1 MIHLKKIFHKGED
14 RIAVFFPDNAA
25 LNKQLHTAG
34 AVWSKTHKCWH
45 VEYSKEKYNLLQ
57 RIFPDINIIKDDVN
71 TDEST
76 VKNAPQNIIITH
88 GAEPV
93 RKLNLSPQDEENNLP
108 QIPAKW
114 KGKLLLHKDVGKY
127 WVLSLPYEEDVSKAL
142 LKIKGVYWSGKEKVY
157 FIFRHIA
164 VKTKVEAL
172 LGVGNLLPSNYFSA
186 AENNG
191 EAAGEMIIEKYD
203 HDRKVVKLTVP
214 PISQVIQQVKRW
226 SCVHYNKTEQAY
238 ILPATPDILIN
249 IRLLA
254 SQTGMRVIDKLP
266 PRYVQKEFAP
276 NIKKIRLAIVL
287 ENLQKQ
293 IPVQV
298 QTYVNAMM
306 DYLMAMNY
314 SDSTLRTY
322 TQSFLLFL
330 KQQNYSNPDDLT
342 EMDITRHLSHMM
354 QQGLSASTG
363 HSLVNALL
371 FYYRIVLKRPQY
383 EISIPRPKK
392 EKRLPAVLTMAECY
406 SIFDSIINPKHKL
419 LLLIG
424 YGAGLR
430 LSEITNLR
438 WRDIL
443 MAEFKI
449 HIKEAKGKKDRMVML
464 PYSVVSYL
472 QAYQELYKG
481 TGWVFEGQYKGESYN
496 PRSVQQV
503 MQAAIKKAGLDKKAS
518 VHTLRHSFATHL
530 LEAGTDIRY
539 IQGLLGH
546 NSIKTTTIYT
556 HLTNNAVKKI
566 QSPLDNML
574 NQVDKQ
580 KKLQ

>member
-1 MIHLKKIFHKGED
+1 LIHLKKIFHKGED

-57 RIFPDINIIKDDVN
+57 KIFPDINIIKEDAA
-71 TDEST
+71 TAESAT
-76 VKNAPQNIIITH
+76 NSSLQKISTAPGSQAMKNQF
-88 GAEPV
+88 
-93 RKLNLSPQDEENNLP
+93 LSEQDEKDNVP
-108 QIPAKW
+108 QIPEKW
-114 KGKLLLHKDVGKY
+114 KCKLEVHKDVGKY
-127 WVLSLPYEEDVSKAL
+127 WVLNLPYIEEVSKAL
-142 LKIKGVYWSGKEKVY
+142 LKIKGVYWSGKDKVY
-157 FIFRHIA
+157 CIFRNIA

-172 LGVGNLLPSNYFSA
+172 LGVANLLPSNYYSV
-186 AENNG
+186 EESRG
-191 EAAGEMIIEKYD
+191 EATGEMIIEKYV
-203 HDRKVVKLTVP
+203 HDRKVIKLSVP

-238 ILPATPDILIN
+238 ILPATPDMLVN
-249 IRLLA
+249 IRVLA

-266 PRYVQKEFAP
+266 PRYVRTDYAP

-322 TQSFLLFL
+322 TQAFLLFL
-330 KQQNYSNPDDLT
+330 KQQNYQNPDDLT
-342 EMDITRHLSHMM
+342 EMDITKHLSKMM

-371 FYYRIVLKRPQY
+371 FYYRIVLKRSYY

-406 SIFDSIINPKHKL
+406 NIFDSITNPKHKL
-419 LLLIG
+419 LLLLG

-430 LSEITNLR
+430 LSEITNLQ

-472 QAYQELYKG
+472 QAYQEIYKG
-481 TGWVFEGQYKGESYN
+481 TGWVFEGQYRGESYN

-503 MQAAIKKAGLDKKAS
+503 MQVAIKKAGLDKKAS

-556 HLTNNAVKKI
+556 HLTNNVVNKI
-566 QSPLDNML
+566 QSPLDNMM

-580 KKLQ
+580 KKLR